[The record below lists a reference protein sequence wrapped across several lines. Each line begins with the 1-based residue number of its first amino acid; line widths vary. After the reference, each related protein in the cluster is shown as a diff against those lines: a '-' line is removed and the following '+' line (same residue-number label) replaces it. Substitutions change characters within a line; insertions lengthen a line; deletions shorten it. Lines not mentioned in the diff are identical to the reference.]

1 MSGILEELRLDL
13 RYAPLE
19 DFIMYAN
26 NPKQHPEAQVDRIM
40 ASMKEFG
47 WIVPMLTKSEDDMT
61 LVAGHGR
68 LLAGKRL
75 GYKEAP
81 YIPATHLTEAQ
92 TRAYRIADNRLA
104 ELADTDFEALDAEF
118 EGLIEDGF
126 ELDFTGFDK
135 DERQDVHKQVQ
146 RMRHDEERGQKGED
160 DFGTVPMNPITRPG
174 DIWHLGPHRLIC
186 ADSLSPQTLNVLI
199 GAEQIH
205 MIATDPPYA
214 IYGSATGIA
223 SDITDDKMVRPFF
236 EKILNMAKERL
247 PWFGHAYMCCDW
259 RSWSAIWESCKATP
273 TMEPKNLIVW
283 DKGGAGLGSNYANT
297 FELIGFFSKLPAQTA
312 MGNRPSGQ
320 RPIHKPN
327 VMRHNRPTGENRE
340 HNAAKPVALFRDL
353 IENSSGPGDVVL
365 EPFAGSGTTIIAAD
379 QTDRLCLAVEIEPK
393 WCDVIIGRFMRL
405 RETPVTLGESGPTY
419 QELAQERRNDLNSND
434 DPLEENGQ
442 ESGEV
447 VH

>member
-1 MSGILEELRLDL
+1 MSILDELRLEMK
-13 RYAPLE
+13 YAPIE
-19 DFIMYAN
+19 DFIMYAT
-26 NPKQHPEAQVDRIM
+26 NPRKHPEAQIDRLI
-40 ASMKEFG
+40 AGIKEFG
-47 WIVPMLTKSEDDMT
+47 FVIPLLTQSKDDMT
-61 LVAGHGR
+61 LAAGHGR
-68 LLAGKRL
+68 LIAAKRL
-75 GYKEAP
+75 GLTQLP
-81 YIPATHLTEAQ
+81 YIPADHMTPAQ
-92 TRAYRIADNRLA
+92 IRAFRIFDNRVQSLG
-104 ELADTDFEALDAEF
+104 EDDFELLESEF
-118 EGLIEDGF
+118 DGLIEEGF
-126 ELDFTGFDK
+126 DLEFTGFNQ
-135 DERQDVHKQVQ
+135 DERQDVHKKVQ
-146 RMRHDEERGQKGED
+146 QMKHYEERGQKGEN

-186 ADSLSPQTLNVLI
+186 ADSLNPQTMQVLI
-199 GAEQIH
+199 GDEQIH

-236 EKILNMAKERL
+236 EKILNIAKERL

-297 FELIGFFSKLPAQTA
+297 HELIGYFAKLPSQTA
-312 MGNRPSGQ
+312 MGNRPAGVRS
-320 RPIHKPN
+320 IHKPN
-327 VMRHNRPTGENRE
+327 VMRHNRPSGDDRE

-379 QTDRLCLAVEIEPK
+379 QTDRICLAVEIEPK

-405 RETPVTLGESGPTY
+405 RETPVTLGENGPTY
-419 QELAQERRNDLNSND
+419 QELAQERHNDLNPKGSEVDESRKEND
-434 DPLEENGQ
+434 
-442 ESGEV
+442 EV